1 MTMDGSPS
9 LPVNGA
15 STEQEGF
22 GLTGLQGRVFAL
34 CALVAFLD
42 GFDTQSIGPAAPA
55 IVAALGIKLSAFG
68 SVFSISQIGF
78 LCGSLIFSTAGDRF
92 GRKKILA
99 LSTTLFALASLGTAL
114 ADSLPLLLAA
124 RLLAGLGLGGATPN
138 FVGLVS
144 EFSRP
149 DLRTR
154 RVTILWAAVPFG
166 GMAGAFAS
174 SAALP
179 TLGWQAM
186 FYLGCAAPMLLVPL
200 LLKLLPESTEAAH
213 RGDDIAATRLFAD
226 GYALRTSW
234 LWLASFMT
242 WTMLI
247 SVAFWTPALLK
258 SAGFTPAAA
267 ASVLA
272 FNNAGGVVGT
282 LFIGA
287 AIGRRPYTALL
298 IAFPAAAALIAGIG
312 LLAGG
317 GAFIPVV
324 SAATLAG
331 FFSSAAAGGI
341 LSVSAGLYPG
351 SMRATGVGWAL
362 GFGRIGSI
370 VGPMAVGLLVAKAW
384 PVSAIYLSLAFP
396 AAAATLFVAL
406 LARRRPVFQGG
417 RI

>member
-1 MTMDGSPS
+1 MTIEPSPS
-9 LPVNGA
+9 LAVEGA
-15 STEQEGF
+15 SVGAARI

-68 SVFSISQIGF
+68 SVFSVSQVGF
-78 LCGSLIFSTAGDRF
+78 LCGSLIFSAAGDRF

-99 LSTTLFALASLGTAL
+99 LSTVLFALASLGTAL
-114 ADSLPLLLAA
+114 SGTLPALLAA
-124 RLLAGLGLGGATPN
+124 RFVAGLGLGGATPN

-144 EFSRP
+144 EFSLP
-149 DLRTR
+149 ELRAR

-186 FYLGCAAPMLLVPL
+186 FYLGCAAPLLLVPL
-200 LLKLLPESTEAAH
+200 LLKMLPESAEAAH
-213 RGDDIAATRLFAD
+213 KEDGVSVGRLFAQ
-226 GYALRTSW
+226 GRALATVW

-242 WTMLI
+242 WTLLI

-258 SAGFTPAAA
+258 QAGFTPSAA

-272 FNNAGGVVGT
+272 FSNAGGVIGT
-282 LFIGA
+282 LIIGA
-287 AIGRRPYTALL
+287 AIGRYRLYTALL
-298 IAFPAAAALIAGIG
+298 TIFPAAAVLVAVIG

-317 GAFIPVV
+317 GAFVPV
-324 SAATLAG
+324 AATAAAAG
-331 FFSSAAAGGI
+331 FFSSAAGGGI
-341 LSVSAGLYPG
+341 LAVSASIYPG
-351 SMRATGVGWAL
+351 TMRATAVGWAL

-370 VGPMAVGLLVAKAW
+370 VGPMAVGALVAQAW
-384 PVSAIYLSLAFP
+384 PVSSIYFALALP
-396 AAAATLFVAL
+396 AVAATVFVAL
-406 LARRRPVFQGG
+406 LARH
-417 RI
+417 